1 MNCIIKAAARTGL
14 VSALLVSS
22 VWAGNASAADE
33 KWQSAAKWCTR
44 DIASSGAAY
53 LAACKDGKYD
63 QFDSIITCQQNAKN
77 ENLVRLIQAAGRS
90 MVNSYMDDYK
100 PKECRY

>member
-1 MNCIIKAAARTGL
+1 MNYIKGAVWAGL
-14 VSALLVSS
+14 LSALLASS
-22 VWAGNASAADE
+22 VWTGNASAADE
-33 KWQSAAKWCTR
+33 KWQIAGKWCTR
-44 DIASSGAAY
+44 DVASSGAAY